1 MPTDERQADLELA
14 LRATGEAAAA
24 VMKRFRTDMAVRH
37 KAPGQPVTE
46 ADLAADRIL
55 REALTRERPD
65 YGWLSE
71 ETRDRADRLARRRVW
86 IVDPVDGTRSFV
98 EGMPEFA
105 LSVGLAE
112 EGVVVVGVVCNPAA
126 GNLYWAIR
134 GRGAFAADLDD
145 GVPRA
150 ARRLGLRRARGRSRT
165 LLASRHELAD
175 GEFDPFVERGW
186 RVKGAGSTAHKLAR
200 LAAGEG
206 DVFLSRGPKSEWDV
220 CAGDLLVTEAG
231 GSVTDLRGAAFRY
244 NRLDPAVYGVLAA
257 VAGLHK
263 DVLAVIR
270 SLPETPRMTQLDR
283 VEQDDRTNGT
293 TTRN

>member
-1 MPTDERQADLELA
+1 MPVDDRQADLELA

-24 VMKRFRTDMAVRH
+24 VMAWFRTDLTVRE
-37 KAPGQPVTE
+37 KEPGQPVTA

-55 REALTRERPD
+55 RETLTGERPD

-71 ETRDRADRLARRRVW
+71 ETKDRADRLARKRVW

-98 EGMPEFA
+98 EGVPEFA

-126 GNLYWAIR
+126 GSLYWAIR

-150 ARRLGLRRARGRSRT
+150 ERRLAMRKARGGT
-165 LLASRHELAD
+165 PTMLASRHEVAD
-175 GEFDPFVERGW
+175 GEFEPFLARGW
-186 RVKGAGSTAHKLAR
+186 RVKGAGSTACKLAR

-220 CAGDLLVTEAG
+220 CAGDLLVAEAG
-231 GSVTDLRGAAFRY
+231 GSVTDLRGVPFRY
-244 NRLDPAVYGVLAA
+244 NRLDPALYGVLATA
-257 VAGLHK
+257 AGLHE
-263 DVLAVIR
+263 DVLSVLR
-270 SLPETPRMTQLDR
+270 SVPETPRMAGLQR
-283 VEQDDRTNGT
+283 VAREGRTDGT
-293 TTRN
+293 KTGD